1 MALRALK
8 RSYEEL
14 VEKEKTL
21 SDILSALRAGYNPNY
36 QDMAVLEAVRGYEFY
51 AGLPSSNDRDRAKE
65 GEAGSEVSKDD
76 SGSKEEESP
85 AEYDDEWTKDQ
96 LEKDLTDL
104 LDTDIESLLLE
115 HDQHAG
121 NDAESLREFAY
132 TNNSLLLTCST
143 FSLRFIFIYT

>member
-51 AGLPSSNDRDRAKE
+51 AGLPASNDRDRAKE
-65 GEAGSEVSKDD
+65 DEAGSEVSKDD
-76 SGSKEEESP
+76 SGSKGEEP
-85 AEYDDEWTKDQ
+85 LVEYDDEWSKDQ

-115 HDQHAG
+115 HDQHAR